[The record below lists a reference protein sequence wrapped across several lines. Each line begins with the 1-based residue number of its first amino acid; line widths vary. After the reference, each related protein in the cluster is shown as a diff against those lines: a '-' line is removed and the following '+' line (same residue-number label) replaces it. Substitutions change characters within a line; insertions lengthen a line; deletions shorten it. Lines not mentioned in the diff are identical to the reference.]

1 MAKNTK
7 AKNNNKYLKINIFFG
22 VVIVVLVGALFYCG
36 MNMKTHEDQK
46 KIDLHEHLLDQFVRA
61 TYMKE
66 GTVCESVDNGLSKDD
81 DVYIKFWCQDYSE
94 DHKPITDK
102 HYYTLYFQSTGTRI
116 DKYTGAYSQA
126 LAV

>member
-46 KIDLHEHLLDQFVRA
+46 KIDLHEHLLNQVVQL
-61 TYMKE
+61 TYGRE
-66 GTVCESVDNGLSKDD
+66 HRVCESVENGLSKDD
-81 DVYIKFWCQDYSE
+81 DVYIRFWCQDYSE
-94 DHKPITDK
+94 DHEPITEKD
-102 HYYTLYFQSTGTRI
+102 YDTLYFQSSDTTS
-116 DKYTGAYSQA
+116 KYYKFAQA
-126 LAV
+126 LAE